1 MSEYAVGKD
10 VKKLTEARPPNLYSR
25 RKFLGALVA
34 AGTVAA
40 VPLGI
45 ESTKGQLELH
55 SQAKKREFEKLAD
68 KAESVITGPVNI
80 SKKGPLRTSPAIT
93 DPGIMSNT
101 YGWEDIEKVNG
112 VPIDSV
118 DEFIINNVPLIKGDN
133 MDGPGQGEWIPV
145 LVTKKG
151 LLTSLTSTW
160 DDIAWLPRSGLAER
174 AGTVVMDRE
183 NGARFKEI
191 QRRDSTAIYF
201 KDDTKILKSDLNKV
215 NPIPKEKST

>member
-10 VKKLTEARPPNLYSR
+10 VKKLTEARPPKLYSR